1 MSAAYEQLA
10 VDALEQIGATTARAQ
25 LDQVAQQA
33 AAKSWSY
40 SHFLGRLL
48 EPELAARRQRVID
61 TTLRFAGLGA
71 HAQPR
76 SCHLPVRYALA
87 TSEVVVR
94 HLAVL

>member
-48 EPELAARRQRVID
+48 EPDEADGARVGRREA
-61 TTLRFAGLGA
+61 TTRDDPR
-71 HAQPR
+71 AQPNQLSGGHPADPSVPDDAAGER
-76 SCHLPVRYALA
+76 
-87 TSEVVVR
+87 
-94 HLAVL
+94 